1 MQEVNTTWAIAGMFW
16 GVSLSA
22 ILGYFWMSIEMT
34 TILWV
39 LLFADFILGVTRA
52 RYFNRASVT
61 STNMYKGL
69 TRKITRLALPFI
81 MIGALKWAWVSNPE
95 SLSYAIVGIII
106 VSEGYSCLRHIYT
119 INTGKDLP
127 EIDAFELILQKVLPL
142 FSDKLGKEIKPT
154 AATEEKEEEKEKP
167 SS

>member
-34 TILWV
+34 AILWV
-39 LLFADFILGVTRA
+39 LLFADFVLGVTRA

-69 TRKITRLALPFI
+69 TRKITRFILPFL
-81 MIGALKWAWVSNPE
+81 MISALKWAWVSNLE
-95 SLSYAIVGIII
+95 SVSYAIVGIII

-127 EIDAFELILQKVLPL
+127 EIDAFELVLQKVLPL

-154 AATEEKEEEKEKP
+154 DKKKEKEKEKP

>member
-1 MQEVNTTWAIAGMFW
+1 MQPISETWMIAGVF
-16 GVSLSA
+16 GGISLSA
-22 ILGYFWMSIEMT
+22 ILWYFGMSIEMT
-34 TILWV
+34 AILWV
-39 LLFADFILGVTRA
+39 LLFADFVLGVTRA

-69 TRKITRLALPFI
+69 TRKITRFALPFI
-81 MIGALKWAWVSNPE
+81 MIAALKWAWVSNLE
-95 SLSYAIVGIII
+95 SISYAVVGIII
-106 VSEGYSCLRHIYT
+106 MSEGYSCLRHIYT

-142 FSDKLGKEIKPT
+142 FSEKLGKEIKPT
-154 AATEEKEEEKEKP
+154 EEKKEKNEKP

>member
-1 MQEVNTTWAIAGMFW
+1 
-16 GVSLSA
+16 
-22 ILGYFWMSIEMT
+22 
-34 TILWV
+34 
-39 LLFADFILGVTRA
+39 
-52 RYFNRASVT
+52 
-61 STNMYKGL
+61 
-69 TRKITRLALPFI
+69 

-154 AATEEKEEEKEKP
+154 AVADEKEEEKEKP

>member
-1 MQEVNTTWAIAGMFW
+1 
-16 GVSLSA
+16 
-22 ILGYFWMSIEMT
+22 
-34 TILWV
+34 
-39 LLFADFILGVTRA
+39 
-52 RYFNRASVT
+52 
-61 STNMYKGL
+61 
-69 TRKITRLALPFI
+69 

-154 AATEEKEEEKEKP
+154 DEKKEENEKP